1 MNTHPTRRA
10 LLFAGAAAVFAS
22 RETAVW
28 YWAALVC
35 ACAAAISRVADLT
48 VAATAPTPATNAK
61 MPAISVFPA
70 IRISPKNQCGIMKL
84 ERPAALARRAV
95 AVAITS
101 FLTQTAVADVFVQWT
116 FENAQFSDGGALTG
130 FDFDA
135 TIGAVTD
142 WSVALPGRLAI
153 PRNHEI
159 KFQTCFT
166 IGASEERL
174 KRHERI
180 ES

>member
-10 LLFAGAAAVFAS
+10 VLLAGAAAVFAS

-70 IRISPKNQCGIMKL
+70 IRISPKNQ
-84 ERPAALARRAV
+84 
-95 AVAITS
+95 
-101 FLTQTAVADVFVQWT
+101 AVADVFVQWT

-142 WSVALPGRLAI
+142 WSVAFPGRLAI

>member
-10 LLFAGAAAVFAS
+10 VLLAGAAAVFAS

-70 IRISPKNQCGIMKL
+70 IRISPKNQ
-84 ERPAALARRAV
+84 
-95 AVAITS
+95 
-101 FLTQTAVADVFVQWT
+101 AVADVFVQWT

-142 WSVALPGRLAI
+142 WSVAFPGRLAI

-166 IGASEERL
+166 RGASEERL